1 MNPEDRRLLELIK
14 HNAQQFG
21 SCLDARDRGYDSY
34 ANEHEPL
41 VETAIEQAIE
51 SLSPTLQ
58 TTPEFVKWVGST
70 SRLLYWGD
78 LCVAVDRLT
87 SS

>member
-14 HNAQQFG
+14 HNARQLG
-21 SCLDARDRGYDSY
+21 SCLDARDRGYD
-34 ANEHEPL
+34 AHADEHEP
-41 VETAIEQAIE
+41 VFEAAIEQAIE

-58 TTPEFVKWVGST
+58 TTPEFVKWMGST
-70 SRLLYWGD
+70 SRFLYWSD
-78 LCVAVDRLT
+78 LCDAVDRLT